1 MLNPSIIASPS
12 ECEII
17 DTETI
22 SFMCAAY
29 ILWKTSCTLPQCL
42 KILDIDF
49 QISKHIN
56 FMQIKTKHIPKFSL
70 SHLWAN
76 QQKIKIMWK
85 GFEKLAYTF
94 SGERIAQIWLL

>member
-1 MLNPSIIASPS
+1 MQNYKQLKKIMLNPSIIASPS

-22 SFMCAAY
+22 SFMCTAY

-42 KILDIDF
+42 KILDVDF

-56 FMQIKTKHIPKFSL
+56 FIQIKTKHIPKFSL
-70 SHLWAN
+70 SHLRAN
-76 QQKIKIMWK
+76 QQKIKDNV
-85 GFEKLAYTF
+85 
-94 SGERIAQIWLL
+94 ERIWETGIYI